1 MKMTMTR
8 SVKGRVRYYT
18 LELIPNLFG
27 EWMLVRTYGSIKKI
41 KPKGVIREIY
51 NDIEAAVTSMQLLIT
66 SKLKKGYISRCTQI
80 NGYVF

>member
-27 EWMLVRTYGSIKKI
+27 EWMVVRTYGSIKKL
-41 KPKGVIREIY
+41 KPTGVIREIY
-51 NDIEAAVTSMQLLIT
+51 DNAEAAAESMQLLI
-66 SKLKKGYISRCTQI
+66 SAKLKKGYSNRCASN
-80 NGYVF
+80 NG

>member
-27 EWMLVRTYGSIKKI
+27 EWMLVRTYGSIKKL
-41 KPKGVIREIY
+41 KPTGVIREIY
-51 NDIEAAVTSMQLLIT
+51 DNAEAAAESLQSLINA
-66 SKLKKGYISRCTQI
+66 KQKKGYTNRCVLN
-80 NGYVF
+80 NG

>member
-27 EWMLVRTYGSIKKI
+27 EWMLVRTYGSIKKL
-41 KPKGVIREIY
+41 KPTGVIREIY
-51 NDIEAAVTSMQLLIT
+51 DNAEAAAESLQSLINT
-66 SKLKKGYISRCTQI
+66 KQKKGYTNRCVLN
-80 NGYVF
+80 NG

>member
-27 EWMLVRTYGSIKKI
+27 EWMVVRTYGSIKKI
-41 KPKGVIREIY
+41 KPTGVIREIY
-51 NDIEAAVTSMQLLIT
+51 NDTEAAVASMQLLIT
-66 SKLKKGYISRCTQI
+66 TKLKKGYINRCTQI
-80 NGYVF
+80 NG

>member
-27 EWMLVRTYGSIKKI
+27 ERMLVRTYGSIKKT
-41 KPKGVIREIY
+41 KPTGVIREIY
-51 NDIEAAVTSMQLLIT
+51 NDAEAAVASMQLLIT
-66 SKLKKGYISRCTQI
+66 TKLKKGYINRCAQI
-80 NGYVF
+80 NG

>member
-27 EWMLVRTYGSIKKI
+27 EWMLVRTYGSIKKL
-41 KPKGVIREIY
+41 KPTGVIREIY
-51 NDIEAAVTSMQLLIT
+51 DNAEAAAESLQSLINA
-66 SKLKKGYISRCTQI
+66 KQKKGYTNRCALN
-80 NGYVF
+80 NG

>member
-41 KPKGVIREIY
+41 KPTGVIRETY
-51 NDIEAAVTSMQLLIT
+51 NDAEVAVASMELLIAT
-66 SKLKKGYISRCTQI
+66 KLKKGYTNRCAPI
-80 NGYVF
+80 NG